1 MHRTLGSRSPVHRVV
16 AAAMALAFLA
26 GAAGPAAAGAPLV
39 RSSPVATFETGP
51 GASRLLPDRMFD
63 SGELLRSASFQETP
77 RGVAPESGFKD
88 GRKAML
94 YSLLLPGLGEY
105 WLGHHTRAQIFFA
118 AEAGIWT
125 AFGVFRVQ
133 GGNRKDRYREWAS
146 VFAGAP
152 ERDNDEYYRVLANY
166 IASEGPFSANETVR
180 RQARAIYPDDRE
192 AQEQYLAA
200 NGYFG
205 DNAWEWESEE
215 AFDRYKE
222 IRKSSLDS
230 YDNASLTLGLLVA
243 NRLLSVLDAGLLA
256 SRRNQAGGSDGSLSW
271 GVGADADGPNAT
283 VVLARDF

>member
-1 MHRTLGSRSPVHRVV
+1 MSI
-16 AAAMALAFLA
+16 AFLA
-26 GAAGPAAAGAPLV
+26 GAAGPVVAGSPRAP
-39 RSSPVATFETGP
+39 SSPGATLELGSGP
-51 GASRLLPDRMFD
+51 SRFLSGGVFD
-63 SGELLRSASFQETP
+63 SAEMLRSATFQEAP
-77 RGVAPESGFKD
+77 RGVAPEAEFKD

-105 WLGHHTRAQIFFA
+105 WLGHRTRAQIFFA
-118 AEAGIWT
+118 TEAGIWT

-146 VFAGAP
+146 VFAGTP

-166 IASEGPFSANETVR
+166 ISSEGPFSANETVR
-180 RQARAIYPDDRE
+180 RQARALYPDDRE
-192 AQEQYLAA
+192 AQDAYLLA
-200 NGYFG
+200 NGHFG
-205 DNAWEWESEE
+205 DDAWEWESEE
-215 AFDRYKE
+215 AFDRYKQ

-256 SRRNQAGGSDGSLSW
+256 SRHNRGGATDGSLSW
-271 GVGADADGPNAT
+271 GVGAGVDGPNAT